1 MRLSEGRPS
10 ATAQRVAMR
19 RAAHQLLD
27 SPKVFDDPFAI
38 PIIGEEAAAKLATD
52 NPSTG
57 GLRARAACFMRA
69 FIVARSRFAE
79 DELARAVAAGVKQYV
94 VLGAGLDTFACRNP
108 FPGLRVYEVDHPS
121 TQEWKRAR
129 LRRAGIVVPESVR
142 FTPVDFQNETFAEGL
157 SRVGFRS
164 DEPAF
169 FSWLGVTMYLN
180 RDTVHSTLRAI
191 IKMCPANGVVFDY
204 SVPRASLSLLNKLV
218 FDALSKR
225 VAAAGEPFIGF
236 FDPAELA
243 ELLKQM
249 GFREI
254 ESLDADRINARY
266 FAGRS
271 DRLRVGG
278 ALTHLMCAPG
288 ELK

>member
-1 MRLSEGRPS
+1 
-10 ATAQRVAMR
+10 
-19 RAAHQLLD
+19 
-27 SPKVFDDPFAI
+27 
-38 PIIGEEAAAKLATD
+38 
-52 NPSTG
+52 
-57 GLRARAACFMRA
+57 MRA

-121 TQEWKRAR
+121 TQEWKRGG

-278 ALTHLMCAPG
+278 ALTHLMCARG

>member
-1 MRLSEGRPS
+1 MRLNEGRPS

-19 RAAHQLLD
+19 RAAHQILD
-27 SPKVFDDPFAI
+27 SPKVFDDPLAI
-38 PIIGEEAAAKLATD
+38 PIIGEQAAAQLAAD
-52 NPSTG
+52 NPATS
-57 GLRARAACFMRA
+57 GLKARAARFMRA

-79 DELARAVAAGVKQYV
+79 DELARAVAHGVKQYV

-108 FPGLRVYEVDHPS
+108 FPELLVYEVDHPS

-129 LRRAGIVVPESVR
+129 LQRAGIAVPESVQ
-142 FTPVDFQNETFAEGL
+142 FTPVDFQKETFVEGL
-157 SRVGFRS
+157 NRVGFRS
-164 DEPAF
+164 DEPTF

-180 RDTVHSTLRAI
+180 RDTVHSTFRAI
-191 IKMCPANGVVFDY
+191 VKMCPANGVVFDY
-204 SVPRASLSLLNKLV
+204 SVPRASLTFLNKLV

-236 FDPAELA
+236 FEPAELA
-243 ELLKQM
+243 ESLKQM
-249 GFREI
+249 GYREI

-266 FAGRS
+266 FASRS

-278 ALTHLMCAPG
+278 ALTHLMCARG
-288 ELK
+288 KLA